1 MKNVAEIL
9 ETEEKYKKLLVA
21 KLAGDD
27 RITLSC
33 PEFKYPEPAFV
44 YIKSVKTDKS
54 IAVRLDGVDK
64 TMRFWDYVD
73 DDYSDEDGVWAK
85 MNEKGLDVFASK
97 LYTVMEKAFDIEF
110 YNLDGDCDD
119 HYSGVAGFEVNEENA
134 RRAVKKCGKD
144 VDFARA
150 VFSDFYGEVE
160 FVFDK
165 KLNRIKR

>member
-1 MKNVAEIL
+1 MCSSDL
-9 ETEEKYKKLLVA
+9 
-21 KLAGDD
+21 
-27 RITLSC
+27 
-33 PEFKYPEPAFV
+33 
-44 YIKSVKTDKS
+44 
-54 IAVRLDGVDK
+54 AVRLDGVDK

-110 YNLDGDCDD
+110 YNIDGDCDD
-119 HYSGVAGFEVNEENA
+119 YYSGVAGFEVNEENA

-144 VDFARA
+144 VDFALA

>member
-110 YNLDGDCDD
+110 YNLDGD
-119 HYSGVAGFEVNEENA
+119 
-134 RRAVKKCGKD
+134 
-144 VDFARA
+144 
-150 VFSDFYGEVE
+150 
-160 FVFDK
+160 
-165 KLNRIKR
+165 